1 VNKDPVVFLRHIL
14 ESITL
19 IESYVSGVSKR
30 DFLASRQLQDSVI
43 RRIEIV
49 GEAVKNLPAD
59 LPAQIQT
66 RGIADCA
73 SVGAG
78 ITPCQRASFVVPFLK
93 V

>member
-1 VNKDPVVFLRHIL
+1 VNKDPIVFLRHIL

-30 DFLASRQLQDSVI
+30 DFLTSKQLQDSVI

-59 LPAQIQT
+59 L
-66 RGIADCA
+66 
-73 SVGAG
+73 
-78 ITPCQRASFVVPFLK
+78 RASHRKFHGKRSPECAMY
-93 V
+93 